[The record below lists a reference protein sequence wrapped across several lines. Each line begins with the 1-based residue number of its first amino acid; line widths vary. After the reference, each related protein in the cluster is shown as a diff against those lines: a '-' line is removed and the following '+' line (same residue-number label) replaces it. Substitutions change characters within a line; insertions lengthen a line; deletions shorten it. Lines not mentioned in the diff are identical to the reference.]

1 MTVWAPAELAV
12 MFRANPHNP
21 IMPLRI
27 TKVFDGLVQVKFRG
41 VGSMTSAEP

>member
-12 MFRANPHNP
+12 MFGANPHNP

-27 TKVFDGLVQVKFRG
+27 TQVFDGLVQVKFRG